1 MSKPTSHPKPASLSE
16 ILTDPNSPVVVEES
30 ASGVDAAQIRAL
42 LAKTPL
48 ERLDWLEEFLE
59 DVEEL
64 RGSRAR

>member
-1 MSKPTSHPKPASLSE
+1 MSLPTSLPKPASLSE
-16 ILTDPNSPVVVEES
+16 ILTDPNRPVVVEES

-64 RGSRAR
+64 RD